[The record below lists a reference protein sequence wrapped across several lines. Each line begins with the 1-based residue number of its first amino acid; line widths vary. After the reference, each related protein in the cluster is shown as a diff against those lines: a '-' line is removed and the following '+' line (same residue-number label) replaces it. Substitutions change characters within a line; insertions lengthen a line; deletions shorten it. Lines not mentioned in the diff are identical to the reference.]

1 MPRVP
6 ERVRT
11 PWTPRGTPPGGTPPG
26 RTAPLL
32 GGSEQ
37 FEHAEGPWL
46 YRDVYYQGNGI
57 FPGIEVVHHDGR
69 PVWSMTYFGD
79 YSSMTEGQADGMLQ
93 PALLALAETA
103 RTHQHVEEDFGAFR
117 YVSAGSG
124 TPAEL
129 EGFEE
134 IVVAGQRV
142 YWLRYAGGFI
152 G

>member
-1 MPRVP
+1 MPRAL

-11 PWTPRGTPPGGTPPG
+11 SGGTPPGGTPPG

-46 YRDVYYQGNGI
+46 YRDVHYQGNGI

-69 PVWSMTYFGD
+69 PVWSMTHFGD

-93 PALLALAETA
+93 PALLAPAETA
-103 RTHQHVEEDFGAFR
+103 RTHQHV
-117 YVSAGSG
+117 
-124 TPAEL
+124 
-129 EGFEE
+129 EE